1 MDGMNCWF
9 RRSLKRKITFLLLIS
24 ILLPLLSLGLFSYF
38 IASDITEKKQK
49 ESGMSIMKQM
59 ASNLEF
65 IMRDIENSSLFLI
78 GNKDVQLYLNVSKEE
93 ANMRQ
98 NRMTEFL
105 SNLMYSKNY
114 ISDITIYPASE
125 ALPVSNTTIF
135 KVSVPDITI
144 QDPDYFANHPYW
156 WTSLYPIHTAAGKKN
171 IISLIRPIRNVNSFK
186 NLGKLVISLDERVV
200 ESTLKKSGIGANGF
214 MLLIDGKG
222 NVLSGSMSP
231 LPNNIANILPEL
243 SRLEEGAGSVNHGI
257 GRDKKTVLYHKLS
270 EADWTLIGVIPF
282 ADYKAQNRYVLT
294 LTAVAVGVSLLA
306 IVVLVVFFVQR
317 LTRPLRMLTNFLNK
331 TDPEEPMRMYPV
343 ESMDEVGQLVRSYN
357 RLSGKIEALT
367 DQVKRNEAIRTE
379 ADMQALQAQINPH
392 FLYNTLSS
400 IHWMALMSKDH
411 QTADMVGNLSD
422 FLRFSLNKGAQFTS
436 VEQEIA
442 HVRHYA
448 NIQAIRYP
456 DQFDIEF
463 AIDPQL
469 YRKKILK
476 LLLQP
481 LIENS
486 LVHGLLKKPGRGE
499 ISVYANLQA
508 SSMVFTVEDSGAGI
522 EPDKLALILARLNE
536 PEDTRGE
543 SKDHYGLRNVHL
555 RLLLHYG
562 AEAGLKIESK
572 VGVGTKISF
581 ALPVTEDSIA

>member
-1 MDGMNCWF
+1 MNGWF

-38 IASDITEKKQK
+38 IASNITEEKVKA
-49 ESGMSIMKQM
+49 SGMSIMRQM
-59 ASNLEF
+59 GSNLEF
-65 IMRDIENSSLFLI
+65 FMRDIENSSLFLI
-78 GNKDVQLYLNVSKEE
+78 GNKDVQMYLNVSEKE
-93 ANMRQ
+93 ANLRQ

-114 ISDITIYPASE
+114 VSDITIYPASQ

-144 QDPDYFANHPYW
+144 SEPDYYVDHPYW

-171 IISLIRPIRNVNSFK
+171 ILSLIRPIRNVNTFQY
-186 NLGKLVISLDERVV
+186 LGKLVISLDESMVAK
-200 ESTLKKSGIGANGF
+200 TLKKSGIGDNGF
-214 MLLIDGKG
+214 MLLIDGNG
-222 NVLSGSMSP
+222 NVLSGSLSP
-231 LPNNIANILPEL
+231 LPSTIADILPEMP
-243 SRLEEGAGSVNHGI
+243 SVDGTAGSINYGT
-257 GRDKKTVLYHKLS
+257 GGDKKTVLYRKLP
-270 EADWTLIGVIPF
+270 EAGWTLIGVIPF
-282 ADYKAQNRYVLT
+282 ADYKSQNRYVLT
-294 LTAVAVGVSLLA
+294 LTAAAVGVSLLA

-317 LTRPLRMLTNFLNK
+317 LTRPLRMLTNFLNN
-331 TDPEEPMRMYPV
+331 TDPEEPMRLYPV

-357 RLSGKIEALT
+357 KLSGKIEALT
-367 DQVKRNEAIRTE
+367 DQVKLTEAMKTE

-400 IHWMALMSKDH
+400 IHWMALMNQDH

-456 DQFDIEF
+456 DQFDIVF
-463 AIDPQL
+463 AIDSQL

-481 LIENS
+481 LIENA
-486 LVHGLLKKPGRGE
+486 LVHGLHKKPGKGA
-499 ISVYANLQA
+499 ISVHASLQG
-508 SSMVFTVEDSGAGI
+508 SLMTFTVEDSGAGI
-522 EPDKLALILARLNE
+522 AADKLAHIRTRLNE
-536 PEDTRGE
+536 PEEVRGE
-543 SKDHYGLRNVHL
+543 SKDHYGLRNVNL

-562 AEAGLKIESK
+562 ADAGLKIESTE
-572 VGVGTKISF
+572 GVGTIVSF
-581 ALPVTEDSIA
+581 SLPVTEESIA

>member
-1 MDGMNCWF
+1 MNGWF

-38 IASDITEKKQK
+38 IASNITEEKEK
-49 ESGMSIMKQM
+49 ESGMSIMRQM
-59 ASNLEF
+59 SSNVEF
-65 IMRDIENSSLFLI
+65 FMRDIENSSLFLL

-93 ANMRQ
+93 ANMMQ

-114 ISDITIYPASE
+114 VSDITIYPASQ

-144 QDPDYFANHPYW
+144 SKPNYFVDHPYW

-171 IISLIRPIRNVNSFK
+171 IISLIRPIRNVNTFK
-186 NLGKLVISLDERVV
+186 YLGKLVISLDESMVAK
-200 ESTLKKSGIGANGF
+200 TLKKSGIGDNGY
-214 MLLIDGKG
+214 MLLIDGNG

-231 LPNNIANILPEL
+231 LPGTIADILPEMP
-243 SRLEEGAGSVNHGI
+243 SVDGSAGSVNYGT
-257 GRDKKTVLYHKLS
+257 GRDKKTVLYQKIP
-270 EADWTLIGVIPF
+270 EAGWTLIGVIPF
-282 ADYKAQNRYVLT
+282 ADYKSQNRYVLT
-294 LTAVAVGVSLLA
+294 LTAAAVGVALLA

-317 LTRPLRMLTNFLNK
+317 LTRPLRMLTNFLNN
-331 TDPEEPMRMYPV
+331 TDPEEPMRLYPV

-357 RLSGKIEALT
+357 KLSGKIEALT
-367 DQVKRNEAIRTE
+367 DQVKLTEAMKTE

-400 IHWMALMSKDH
+400 IHWMALMNQDH

-456 DQFDIEF
+456 DQFDIVF
-463 AIDPQL
+463 AIDSEL

-481 LIENS
+481 LIENA
-486 LVHGLLKKPGRGE
+486 LVHGLQKKPGKGA
-499 ISVYANLQA
+499 ISVHASLQA
-508 SSMVFTVEDSGAGI
+508 SVMTFTVEDSGAGI
-522 EPDKLALILARLNE
+522 APDKLASIRTRLNE
-536 PEDTRGE
+536 PEDVHGE
-543 SKDHYGLRNVHL
+543 SKDHYGLRNVNL

-562 AEAGLKIESK
+562 ADAGLKIESTE
-572 VGVGTKISF
+572 GVGTIISF
-581 ALPVTEDSIA
+581 SLPVTEDSIA

>member
-1 MDGMNCWF
+1 
-9 RRSLKRKITFLLLIS
+9 
-24 ILLPLLSLGLFSYF
+24 
-38 IASDITEKKQK
+38 
-49 ESGMSIMKQM
+49 
-59 ASNLEF
+59 
-65 IMRDIENSSLFLI
+65 MRDIENSSLFLI
-78 GNKDVQLYLNVSKEE
+78 GNKDVQMYLNVSEKE
-93 ANMRQ
+93 ANLRQ

-114 ISDITIYPASE
+114 VSDITIYPASQ

-144 QDPDYFANHPYW
+144 SEPDYFVDHPYW

-171 IISLIRPIRNVNSFK
+171 ILSLIRPIRNVNTFQY
-186 NLGKLVISLDERVV
+186 LGKLVISLDESMVAK
-200 ESTLKKSGIGANGF
+200 TLKKSGIGDNGF
-214 MLLIDGKG
+214 MLLIDGDG

-231 LPNNIANILPEL
+231 LPSAIADILPEMP
-243 SRLEEGAGSVNHGI
+243 SVDGTAGSINYGT
-257 GRDKKTVLYHKLS
+257 GRDKKTVLYRKLP
-270 EADWTLIGVIPF
+270 EAGWTLIGVIPF
-282 ADYKAQNRYVLT
+282 ADYKSQNRYVLA
-294 LTAVAVGVSLLA
+294 LTAAAVGVALLA

-317 LTRPLRMLTNFLNK
+317 LTRPLRMLTNFLNN
-331 TDPEEPMRMYPV
+331 TDPEEPMRLYPV

-357 RLSGKIEALT
+357 KLSGKIEALT
-367 DQVKRNEAIRTE
+367 DQVKLTEAMKTE

-400 IHWMALMSKDH
+400 IHWMALMNQDH

-456 DQFDIEF
+456 DQFDIVF
-463 AIDPQL
+463 AIDSQL
-469 YRKKILK
+469 YLKKILK

-481 LIENS
+481 LIENA
-486 LVHGLLKKPGRGE
+486 LVHGLQKKPGKGA
-499 ISVYANLQA
+499 ISVHASLQG
-508 SSMVFTVEDSGAGI
+508 SLMTFTVEDSGAGI
-522 EPDKLALILARLNE
+522 AADKLAHIRTRLNE
-536 PEDTRGE
+536 PEEVRGE
-543 SKDHYGLRNVHL
+543 SKDHYGLRNVNL

-562 AEAGLKIESK
+562 ADAGLKIESTE
-572 VGVGTKISF
+572 GVGTIVSF
-581 ALPVTEDSIA
+581 SLPVTEESIA